1 MVGAF
6 EEVVEGLKEPQSAA
20 AQVALQATPPELG
33 SLLTIAVRLAV
44 SLIDRLPGRA
54 ELKATEIGAV
64 APPSS
69 PPPHAA
75 SAATVTMTVNKAP
88 ILFVVFMFSPFD

>member
-33 SLLTIAVRLAV
+33 SLLTFAFRLAV
-44 SLIDRLPGRA
+44 SLIERLPGSG
-54 ELKATEIGAV
+54 ELKATEIGPV
-64 APPSS
+64 EPPLSL
-69 PPPHAA
+69 PPHAA
-75 SAATVTMTVNKAP
+75 SAATVTMTVSKAP
-88 ILFVVFMFSPFD
+88 ILFVVFMFTPFG